1 MAVSADNQITW
12 DIFNALPDPAL
23 ALGGNREIVFA
34 NKAALDLLG
43 KDIEGGDIA
52 MALRQPLV
60 LSIANAALDGQNPEP
75 GEIEVSRGTIQIFEV
90 QAAPILGN
98 GIVKALIT
106 LKNNTRIKQ
115 ADEIRST
122 FVANVSHE
130 LRSPLASLI
139 GFIETLQ
146 GAAKDDPEARKKFL
160 SVMENEASRMSRLID
175 DLLSLSSVE
184 VDEHVQPRDAVSLIP
199 MLRDIVTVI
208 QARAVDEEIK
218 FISDFPESLPD
229 IPGDA
234 DQLTQVFQN
243 LLENAMKY
251 GRPKSEIR
259 IKISVDNPS
268 SANSASAVMVSIE
281 DQGDGIP
288 SKDLARLTERFYRV
302 DKARSRELGGT
313 GLGLAIVKHI
323 VGRHRGRLE
332 IDSEEGVGS
341 TFTVFLPTFAD

>member
-1 MAVSADNQITW
+1 MEENPLIPTKV
-12 DIFNALPDPAL
+12 FNALPDPVL
-23 ALGGNREIVFA
+23 ALDSSRAIFFA
-34 NKAALDLLG
+34 NKAGKALLG
-43 KDIEGGDIA
+43 EAIEGEDIS
-52 MALRQPLV
+52 MALRQPVV
-60 LSIANAALDGQNPEP
+60 LSLADAALAGKHPKP
-75 GEIEVSRGTIQIFEV
+75 GEIKISRGTAQIFEI
-90 QAAPILGN
+90 QATPIHGN
-98 GIVKALIT
+98 ERIKALISI
-106 LKNNTRIKQ
+106 KDNTRIKQ

-130 LRSPLASLI
+130 LRSPLASLL

-160 SVMENEASRMSRLID
+160 SIMENEASRMSRLID

-184 VDEHVQPRDAVSLIP
+184 VDEHVQPREPVNLIP
-199 MLRDIVTVI
+199 LLSDVVNVI
-208 QARAVDEEIK
+208 QAQAVKKGIK
-218 FISDFPESLPD
+218 FISDFPEHLPN
-229 IPGDA
+229 IPGDV

-251 GRPKSEIR
+251 GRPESEIQ
-259 IKISVDNPS
+259 IKIIINRQLSE
-268 SANSASAVMVSIE
+268 NSASHVMVSIR

-288 SKDLARLTERFYRV
+288 SKDLSRLTERFYRV

-323 VGRHRGRLE
+323 IGRHRGRLE

-341 TFTVFLPTFAD
+341 TFTVFLPTFEG